1 VEFHTANIIG
11 IPEIKKSNS
20 DKYLMRTIK
29 LYENFGQDRL
39 AFSSKIGREDTHLNF
54 YDEPMGMRNALV
66 NGGEVNWDLS
76 LAQKNWG
83 VTLGDT
89 PATITSM
96 RFDYEVE
103 DEDDEDGDYIEKE
116 WEIPEGTF
124 SNDQFT
130 TEINKFP
137 LYLEAVEIHMR
148 HTMNPKFWK
157 ITLYLGGDQN

>member
-1 VEFHTANIIG
+1 MSRIANIT
-11 IPEIKKSNS
+11 PSLRIKKFIS
-20 DKYLMRTIK
+20 DKYTMRTIK

-39 AFSSKIGREDTHLNF
+39 AFSSKISRHDTDVTL
-54 YDEPMGMRNALV
+54 YDEPMGMRNALINEGV
-66 NGGEVNWDLS
+66 VNWDLDLS
-76 LAQKNWG
+76 KEEWG
-83 VTLGDT
+83 ISLGDT

-96 RFDYEVE
+96 RFNYEV
-103 DEDDEDGDYIEKE
+103 DDDDEDRDYIEKE

-124 SNDQFT
+124 SPDQFT